1 MVYTFSPT
9 FPSLYLFSL
18 FIAPCLKLIPCFHF
32 YLDQTLSF
40 VLDYSMNAK
49 TGPKLNIRRRS
60 FGSDKLTMP
69 KKLPLNS
76 LICHFN
82 WGICKITPAT
92 LQERILSVEGH
103 IKENSCGIL
112 PQSLCLLAYLKSKL
126 VPSIETNNEIYDI
139 LLQADQTLPE
149 LDQNSIKDG
158 LGYKAVVIANLTF
171 WESKLGK
178 HEQAKNHFK
187 YYNDLQERYGRDLE
201 RHPEVLAMKGF
212 AFGYSFGYEKSRDS
226 VSFYTEALSDTDY
239 INNAEWLYGLAHS
252 KSVVALKEEPQ
263 KMEDLTEIEL
273 LFRRAIHI
281 DPKYSLAM
289 LKLAKTL
296 VKLNGLFAFEEAEHW
311 IERALNVSDRKL
323 SCLEE
328 AASIYQLTVRDRKSN
343 NRKAMKLY
351 EEAEDINP
359 TSKRTILGL
368 GKCYLSNYF
377 DNKRRLLFKNKKLQ
391 YINVPPD
398 LQKAREYFEKDSKH
412 KRHTDRLKLA
422 QVYNEMSLFEGKE
435 EFRKKAE
442 NIFKQVVS
450 LSEVEQDPLRLVE
463 AYTRY
468 ATFLKKEQRFEE
480 EIEYLKKAVDVTVD
494 DDNEEEFEMRFAR
507 ECQDRLLIYASQGQ
521 YMKEKECLAVKGHV
535 QGKRGN
541 IITSCF
547 YLEEAVK
554 LNDPETSEEYERHL
568 KENLAEC
575 MLCASQLKLSPYT
588 QAMTQ
593 IYFDKA
599 KSVIADLAESE
610 RKYELQFDVAQL
622 EINELMGPVEDDQ
635 LKMLKKYLMHFEICR
650 MKTNKQ
656 RLERV
661 KKVRFSVSNEDNTD
675 QEKKKEEKEEEEE
688 ELEKVLD
695 VITESRRILDRSMNI
710 VKEQIFQKEPGLPPS
725 CYYPTPKSFTLNV
738 NNSLEQQMQHLLEKR
753 FQLTDFRNRL
763 PNLFN
768 FLVKKQEYK
777 WLQDV
782 IHIRNEREHTT
793 ESKDLLK
800 KTFPTRE
807 EQKSLVNQISQYSV
821 EIWNRIQLEV
831 FIK

>member
-1 MVYTFSPT
+1 M
-9 FPSLYLFSL
+9 
-18 FIAPCLKLIPCFHF
+18 H
-32 YLDQTLSF
+32 
-40 VLDYSMNAK
+40 AK
-49 TGPKLNIRRRS
+49 PGRNLTTRRRS
-60 FGSDKLTMP
+60 FGSDRLTMP
-69 KKLPLNS
+69 KNLPLDS

-82 WGICKITPAT
+82 WDICNITPGT

-112 PQSLCLLAYLKSKL
+112 PQSYCLLAYLKSKL
-126 VPSIETNNEIYDI
+126 VPSIETNNAIYDL
-139 LLQADQTLPE
+139 LLQADKTLPE
-149 LDQNSIKDG
+149 LDQNSVKEG
-158 LGYKAVVIANLTF
+158 LGYKAVIIANLTF

-178 HEQAKNHFK
+178 REQAKKHFK
-187 YYNDLQERYGRDLE
+187 CYKDLQEKYEGDLE
-201 RHPEVLAMKGF
+201 SHPQVLGMKGF
-212 AFGYSFGYEKSRDS
+212 AFGYSFGFEKSRLS
-226 VSFYTEALSDTDY
+226 VDCYTKALSDPDY
-239 INNAEWLYGLAHS
+239 INKAEWLYGLAHS

-273 LFRRAIHI
+273 LLRRAIQI

-311 IERALNVSDRKL
+311 IERALDVSDRKL

-343 NRKAMKLY
+343 NREAMKLY
-351 EEAEDINP
+351 KEAENINP

-377 DNKRRLLFKNKKLQ
+377 DNKRRLSGKKKKLQ
-391 YINVPPD
+391 YTIVPQD
-398 LQKAREYFEKDSKH
+398 LQKAREYFEKDSEH
-412 KRHTDRLKLA
+412 KRHTDSLKLA
-422 QVYNEMSLFEGKE
+422 QVYREISQFEGKE
-435 EFRKKAE
+435 EFREKAE

-468 ATFLKKEQRFEE
+468 ATFLKREKRFEE
-480 EIEYLKKAVDVTVD
+480 EIEYLKKAVDVSVD

-507 ECQDRLLIYASQGQ
+507 ECQDRLLIYASQSE
-521 YMKEKECLAVKGHV
+521 YMKEKERLAVKGHV

-554 LNDPETSEEYERHL
+554 LNDPETSEEYESHL

-575 MLCASQLKLSPYT
+575 MLHASQLVQPPYT

-593 IYFDKA
+593 SYFDKA
-599 KSVIADLAESE
+599 KELIAALGESE
-610 RKYELQFDVAQL
+610 RKYELEFDVAQL
-622 EINELMGPVEDDQ
+622 EINKLIKQVEDEQ
-635 LKMLKKYLMHFEICR
+635 LKMLKKYLLDFEICR

-661 KKVRFSVSNEDNTD
+661 KKVRFSVSNEDNKD
-675 QEKKKEEKEEEEE
+675 HEIKNEEKEEEE

-695 VITESRRILDRSMNI
+695 IITESRRILDRSMNN
-710 VKEQIFQKEPGLPPS
+710 VKEKIFQKDPGSSPS
-725 CYYPTPKSFTLNV
+725 CYYPTQKGFTLKV
-738 NNSLEQQMQHLLEKR
+738 ENSLEQQMQHLLEKR
-753 FQLTDFRNRL
+753 FQLKGFRNRL
-763 PNLFN
+763 PDLFN

-782 IHIRNEREHTT
+782 IDIRNEREHTT

-800 KTFPTRE
+800 KIFPTRD
-807 EQKSLVNQISQYSV
+807 EQKTLVKQISQYSV
-821 EIWNRIQLEV
+821 EVWNRIKMEV
-831 FIK
+831 LVK